1 MGFSSARN
9 LGRDISAGF
18 SPPRRMPI
26 SEAVKKFMRVP
37 KGAGNSVPWDP
48 ELTPYIIEPMN
59 CLASREYD
67 AVIFVGP
74 ARTGKTIGLIDGWIV
89 YTIVCDPS
97 DMLVVQMTED
107 KAREHSKKRLDRT
120 FRSSAAVKKRM
131 SPRRNDNN
139 VHDKTFRDG
148 SFLKIGWPSVNIMSS
163 SDYRFVALTDYDRFP
178 ENIDSEG
185 DGFSLASK
193 RTTTFMSAGM
203 TLVESSP
210 GRDICDSK
218 WRRKSPHEAPPT
230 TGILSLYNR
239 GDRRRWYWPCPHC
252 GEYFQPAMD
261 AMTGY
266 RNEPDPF
273 KASEAAY
280 LLCPH
285 CSGIIT
291 AEKKRELNSA
301 GVWLREGQVIDRN
314 GNVSGEPRRSRI
326 ASFWMEGP
334 AAAYQTWA
342 QLVYKLLTAEQEYE
356 ATGSEETLRAV
367 INTDWGLP
375 YLPRASMEQRKSELL
390 EQRAE
395 PVPSRSVPDGVNF
408 LVATV
413 DVQAGR
419 HRRFVVQVTGY
430 GSRGERWI
438 IDRYNIT
445 QSLRSDCDG
454 ESQRIDP
461 ASYSG
466 IWDGTFKPA
475 YSNNMAWCLWDML
488 THPRYGMGKR
498 LGAADVDKWA
508 LYVIGQCCD
517 QSVPDGFGGT
527 EPRITCNAWLTTQR
541 KVWDV
546 LSDFCSAMR
555 CMPVWNGQTLTFV
568 QDRPSD
574 KVWTYNRS
582 NVVMPDDGA
591 PFRYSFSALKDRHN
605 AVEVNWIDPD
615 NGWETA
621 TELVEDTQAIA
632 RYGRNVTKMD
642 AFGCTSRGQ
651 AHRAGLWLI
660 KTELL
665 ETQTVD
671 FSVGAE
677 GLRHVPGDVIEIC
690 DDDYAGISTGGRVLA
705 VNSQTRTLTLDR
717 EITLPSSGT
726 TLISLVDGS
735 GNPVSVEVQ
744 SVTDGVKVKVSRV
757 PDGVA
762 GYSVWGLKLPTLRQ
776 RLFRCVS
783 IRENDD
789 GTYAITAV
797 QHVPEKEA
805 IVDNGA
811 HFDGDQS
818 GTVNGVTPPAVQHL
832 TAEVTADSGE
842 YQVLARWDTPKVVK
856 GVSFM
861 LRLTVAADDGSE
873 RLVSTA
879 RTTETTYRFTQ
890 LALGNYRLTVRA
902 VNAWGQQGD
911 PASVSF
917 RIAAPAAPSRIELT
931 PGYFQITATPHLA
944 VYDPTVQFEFWF
956 SEKRIADIRQVE
968 TTARYL
974 GTALYWIAA
983 SINIKPGHNYYFY
996 VRSVNTVGKSA
1007 FVEAVGQ
1014 PSDDASGYLDFFK
1027 GEIGKTHLAQEL
1039 WTQIDNG
1046 QLAPDLAEIRTSITD
1061 VSNEI
1066 TQTVNKKLE
1075 DQSAAIQ
1082 QIQKVQVDT
1091 NNNLNSMW
1099 AVKLQQMQ
1107 DGRLY
1112 IAGIGA
1118 GIENTP
1124 DGMQSQVLL
1133 AADRIAMIN
1142 PANGNTKPMFVGQ
1155 GDQIFMNEVFLKR
1168 LTAPTITSGGNPPVF
1183 SLTPD
1188 GRLTAKN
1195 ADISG
1200 NVNANAGTLNNVTVN
1215 ENCTI
1220 KGMLEATQVRGDF
1233 VKAVSKSFPKQ
1244 AGTWGNTET
1253 PNGTVTVTISDD
1265 HNFDRQIIIPPI
1277 IFNGIAYS
1285 DPGSGN
1291 NPGGTRYT
1299 GYGFEVRKNGV
1310 LIASRETKGAI
1321 PGSYSAVIDMPS
1333 GRGSVTLEFK
1343 VFHKGN
1349 QWAGNITDCTVIVTK
1364 KAASGISIR

>member
-1 MGFSSARN
+1 
-9 LGRDISAGF
+9 
-18 SPPRRMPI
+18 
-26 SEAVKKFMRVP
+26 
-37 KGAGNSVPWDP
+37 
-48 ELTPYIIEPMN
+48 
-59 CLASREYD
+59 
-67 AVIFVGP
+67 
-74 ARTGKTIGLIDGWIV
+74 
-89 YTIVCDPS
+89 
-97 DMLVVQMTED
+97 
-107 KAREHSKKRLDRT
+107 
-120 FRSSAAVKKRM
+120 
-131 SPRRNDNN
+131 
-139 VHDKTFRDG
+139 
-148 SFLKIGWPSVNIMSS
+148 
-163 SDYRFVALTDYDRFP
+163 
-178 ENIDSEG
+178 
-185 DGFSLASK
+185 
-193 RTTTFMSAGM
+193 
-203 TLVESSP
+203 
-210 GRDICDSK
+210 
-218 WRRKSPHEAPPT
+218 
-230 TGILSLYNR
+230 
-239 GDRRRWYWPCPHC
+239 
-252 GEYFQPAMD
+252 
-261 AMTGY
+261 
-266 RNEPDPF
+266 
-273 KASEAAY
+273 
-280 LLCPH
+280 
-285 CSGIIT
+285 
-291 AEKKRELNSA
+291 
-301 GVWLREGQVIDRN
+301 
-314 GNVSGEPRRSRI
+314 
-326 ASFWMEGP
+326 
-334 AAAYQTWA
+334 
-342 QLVYKLLTAEQEYE
+342 
-356 ATGSEETLRAV
+356 
-367 INTDWGLP
+367 
-375 YLPRASMEQRKSELL
+375 
-390 EQRAE
+390 
-395 PVPSRSVPDGVNF
+395 
-408 LVATV
+408 
-413 DVQAGR
+413 
-419 HRRFVVQVTGY
+419 
-430 GSRGERWI
+430 
-438 IDRYNIT
+438 
-445 QSLRSDCDG
+445 
-454 ESQRIDP
+454 
-461 ASYSG
+461 
-466 IWDGTFKPA
+466 
-475 YSNNMAWCLWDML
+475 
-488 THPRYGMGKR
+488 
-498 LGAADVDKWA
+498 
-508 LYVIGQCCD
+508 
-517 QSVPDGFGGT
+517 
-527 EPRITCNAWLTTQR
+527 
-541 KVWDV
+541 
-546 LSDFCSAMR
+546 
-555 CMPVWNGQTLTFV
+555 
-568 QDRPSD
+568 
-574 KVWTYNRS
+574 
-582 NVVMPDDGA
+582 
-591 PFRYSFSALKDRHN
+591 
-605 AVEVNWIDPD
+605 
-615 NGWETA
+615 
-621 TELVEDTQAIA
+621 
-632 RYGRNVTKMD
+632 
-642 AFGCTSRGQ
+642 
-651 AHRAGLWLI
+651 HRAGLWLI

-690 DDDYAGISTGGRVLA
+690 DDDYAGISIGGRVLA

-762 GYSVWGLKLPTLRQ
+762 EYSVWGLKLPTLRQ

-856 GVSFM
+856 GVSFL

-968 TTARYL
+968 TSARYL

-983 SINIKPGHNYYFY
+983 SINIKPGHDYYFY

-1091 NNNLNSMW
+1091 SNNLNSMW

-1155 GDQIFMNEVFLKR
+1155 GDQIFMNDVFLKY
-1168 LTAPTITSGGNPPVF
+1168 LTAPTITSGGNPPAF

-1200 NVNANAGTLNNVTVN
+1200 SVNANAGTLNNVTIN
-1215 ENCTI
+1215 ENCQI
-1220 KGMLEATQVRGDF
+1220 KGKLSANQIEGDIVKTVGKAFPRDSRAPERWPSGTITVR
-1233 VKAVSKSFPKQ
+1233 
-1244 AGTWGNTET
+1244 
-1253 PNGTVTVTISDD
+1253 IYDD
-1265 HNFDRQIIIPPI
+1265 QPFDRQIVIPAVAFSGAKHEREHTDI
-1277 IFNGIAYS
+1277 YS
-1285 DPGSGN
+1285 SC
-1291 NPGGTRYT
+1291 RLI
-1299 GYGFEVRKNGV
+1299 VRKNGAEIYNRTALDNT
-1310 LIASRETKGAI
+1310 LI
-1321 PGSYSAVIDMPS
+1321 YSGVIDMPA
-1333 GRGSVTLEFK
+1333 GHGHMTLEFS
-1343 VFHKGN
+1343 VSAWLVN
-1349 QWAGNITDCTVIVTK
+1349 DWYPTASISDLLVVVMK
-1364 KAASGISIR
+1364 KATAGISIS

>member
-1 MGFSSARN
+1 
-9 LGRDISAGF
+9 
-18 SPPRRMPI
+18 
-26 SEAVKKFMRVP
+26 
-37 KGAGNSVPWDP
+37 
-48 ELTPYIIEPMN
+48 
-59 CLASREYD
+59 
-67 AVIFVGP
+67 
-74 ARTGKTIGLIDGWIV
+74 
-89 YTIVCDPS
+89 
-97 DMLVVQMTED
+97 
-107 KAREHSKKRLDRT
+107 
-120 FRSSAAVKKRM
+120 
-131 SPRRNDNN
+131 
-139 VHDKTFRDG
+139 
-148 SFLKIGWPSVNIMSS
+148 
-163 SDYRFVALTDYDRFP
+163 
-178 ENIDSEG
+178 
-185 DGFSLASK
+185 
-193 RTTTFMSAGM
+193 
-203 TLVESSP
+203 
-210 GRDICDSK
+210 
-218 WRRKSPHEAPPT
+218 
-230 TGILSLYNR
+230 
-239 GDRRRWYWPCPHC
+239 
-252 GEYFQPAMD
+252 
-261 AMTGY
+261 
-266 RNEPDPF
+266 
-273 KASEAAY
+273 
-280 LLCPH
+280 
-285 CSGIIT
+285 
-291 AEKKRELNSA
+291 
-301 GVWLREGQVIDRN
+301 
-314 GNVSGEPRRSRI
+314 
-326 ASFWMEGP
+326 
-334 AAAYQTWA
+334 
-342 QLVYKLLTAEQEYE
+342 
-356 ATGSEETLRAV
+356 
-367 INTDWGLP
+367 
-375 YLPRASMEQRKSELL
+375 
-390 EQRAE
+390 
-395 PVPSRSVPDGVNF
+395 
-408 LVATV
+408 
-413 DVQAGR
+413 
-419 HRRFVVQVTGY
+419 
-430 GSRGERWI
+430 
-438 IDRYNIT
+438 
-445 QSLRSDCDG
+445 
-454 ESQRIDP
+454 
-461 ASYSG
+461 
-466 IWDGTFKPA
+466 
-475 YSNNMAWCLWDML
+475 
-488 THPRYGMGKR
+488 
-498 LGAADVDKWA
+498 
-508 LYVIGQCCD
+508 
-517 QSVPDGFGGT
+517 
-527 EPRITCNAWLTTQR
+527 
-541 KVWDV
+541 
-546 LSDFCSAMR
+546 
-555 CMPVWNGQTLTFV
+555 
-568 QDRPSD
+568 
-574 KVWTYNRS
+574 
-582 NVVMPDDGA
+582 
-591 PFRYSFSALKDRHN
+591 
-605 AVEVNWIDPD
+605 
-615 NGWETA
+615 
-621 TELVEDTQAIA
+621 
-632 RYGRNVTKMD
+632 
-642 AFGCTSRGQ
+642 
-651 AHRAGLWLI
+651 
-660 KTELL
+660 
-665 ETQTVD
+665 
-671 FSVGAE
+671 
-677 GLRHVPGDVIEIC
+677 
-690 DDDYAGISTGGRVLA
+690 
-705 VNSQTRTLTLDR
+705 NSQTRTLTLDR

-879 RTTETTYRFTQ
+879 RTTETTYRFRQ
-890 LALGNYRLTVRA
+890 LALGRYTLTVRA

-917 RIAAPAAPSRIELT
+917 RIAAPSAPSRIELT

-983 SINIKPGHNYYFY
+983 SINIKPGHDYYFY
-996 VRSVNTVGKSA
+996 IRSVNTVGKSA

-1155 GDQIFMNEVFLKR
+1155 GDQIYMNEVFLKY
-1168 LTAPTITSGGNPPVF
+1168 LTAPTITSGGNPPAF

-1200 NVNANAGTLNNVTVN
+1200 NVNANSGTLNNVTIN
-1215 ENCTI
+1215 ENCRVLGKLSANQIEGDLVKTVGKAFPRDSRAPERWPSGTI
-1220 KGMLEATQVRGDF
+1220 TVR
-1233 VKAVSKSFPKQ
+1233 VY
-1244 AGTWGNTET
+1244 
-1253 PNGTVTVTISDD
+1253 DD
-1265 HNFDRQIIIPPI
+1265 QPFDRQIVIPAVAFSGAKHEQDHTDI
-1277 IFNGIAYS
+1277 YS
-1285 DPGSGN
+1285 SC
-1291 NPGGTRYT
+1291 RLI
-1299 GYGFEVRKNGV
+1299 VRKNGAEIYNRTALDNT
-1310 LIASRETKGAI
+1310 LIYTG
-1321 PGSYSAVIDMPS
+1321 VIDMPAGS
-1333 GRGSVTLEFK
+1333 GVMTLEFS
-1343 VFHKGN
+1343 VSAWLVNG
-1349 QWAGNITDCTVIVTK
+1349 WYPTASISDLLVVVMK
-1364 KAASGISIR
+1364 KATAGITIS

>member
-1 MGFSSARN
+1 
-9 LGRDISAGF
+9 
-18 SPPRRMPI
+18 
-26 SEAVKKFMRVP
+26 
-37 KGAGNSVPWDP
+37 
-48 ELTPYIIEPMN
+48 
-59 CLASREYD
+59 
-67 AVIFVGP
+67 
-74 ARTGKTIGLIDGWIV
+74 
-89 YTIVCDPS
+89 
-97 DMLVVQMTED
+97 
-107 KAREHSKKRLDRT
+107 
-120 FRSSAAVKKRM
+120 
-131 SPRRNDNN
+131 
-139 VHDKTFRDG
+139 
-148 SFLKIGWPSVNIMSS
+148 
-163 SDYRFVALTDYDRFP
+163 
-178 ENIDSEG
+178 
-185 DGFSLASK
+185 
-193 RTTTFMSAGM
+193 
-203 TLVESSP
+203 
-210 GRDICDSK
+210 
-218 WRRKSPHEAPPT
+218 
-230 TGILSLYNR
+230 
-239 GDRRRWYWPCPHC
+239 
-252 GEYFQPAMD
+252 
-261 AMTGY
+261 
-266 RNEPDPF
+266 
-273 KASEAAY
+273 
-280 LLCPH
+280 
-285 CSGIIT
+285 
-291 AEKKRELNSA
+291 
-301 GVWLREGQVIDRN
+301 
-314 GNVSGEPRRSRI
+314 
-326 ASFWMEGP
+326 
-334 AAAYQTWA
+334 
-342 QLVYKLLTAEQEYE
+342 
-356 ATGSEETLRAV
+356 
-367 INTDWGLP
+367 
-375 YLPRASMEQRKSELL
+375 
-390 EQRAE
+390 
-395 PVPSRSVPDGVNF
+395 
-408 LVATV
+408 
-413 DVQAGR
+413 
-419 HRRFVVQVTGY
+419 
-430 GSRGERWI
+430 
-438 IDRYNIT
+438 
-445 QSLRSDCDG
+445 
-454 ESQRIDP
+454 
-461 ASYSG
+461 
-466 IWDGTFKPA
+466 
-475 YSNNMAWCLWDML
+475 
-488 THPRYGMGKR
+488 
-498 LGAADVDKWA
+498 
-508 LYVIGQCCD
+508 
-517 QSVPDGFGGT
+517 
-527 EPRITCNAWLTTQR
+527 
-541 KVWDV
+541 
-546 LSDFCSAMR
+546 
-555 CMPVWNGQTLTFV
+555 
-568 QDRPSD
+568 
-574 KVWTYNRS
+574 
-582 NVVMPDDGA
+582 
-591 PFRYSFSALKDRHN
+591 
-605 AVEVNWIDPD
+605 
-615 NGWETA
+615 
-621 TELVEDTQAIA
+621 
-632 RYGRNVTKMD
+632 
-642 AFGCTSRGQ
+642 
-651 AHRAGLWLI
+651 AGLWLI

-762 GYSVWGLKLPTLRQ
+762 EYSVWGLKLPTLRQ

-811 HFDGDQS
+811 HFDGEQS

-856 GVSFM
+856 GVSFL

-902 VNAWGQQGD
+902 ANAWGQQGD

-983 SINIKPGHNYYFY
+983 SINIKPGHDYYFY
-996 VRSVNTVGKSA
+996 IRSVNTVGKSA

-1027 GEIGKTHLAQEL
+1027 GEIGKSHLAQEL

-1133 AADRIAMIN
+1133 AADRIAMVN

-1155 GDQIFMNEVFLKR
+1155 GDQIFMNEVFLKY
-1168 LTAPTITSGGNPPVF
+1168 LTAPTITSGGNPPAF

-1200 NVNANAGTLNNVTVN
+1200 NVNANSGTLNNVTIN
-1215 ENCTI
+1215 ENCRVLGKLSANQIEGDLVKTVGKAFPRDSRAPERWPSGTI
-1220 KGMLEATQVRGDF
+1220 TVR
-1233 VKAVSKSFPKQ
+1233 
-1244 AGTWGNTET
+1244 
-1253 PNGTVTVTISDD
+1253 IYDD
-1265 HNFDRQIIIPPI
+1265 QPFDRQIVIPAVAFSGAKHEREHTDI
-1277 IFNGIAYS
+1277 YS
-1285 DPGSGN
+1285 SC
-1291 NPGGTRYT
+1291 RLI
-1299 GYGFEVRKNGV
+1299 VRKNGAEIYNRTALDNT
-1310 LIASRETKGAI
+1310 LI
-1321 PGSYSAVIDMPS
+1321 YSGVIDMPA
-1333 GRGSVTLEFK
+1333 GHGHMTLEFS
-1343 VFHKGN
+1343 VSAWLVN
-1349 QWAGNITDCTVIVTK
+1349 DWYPTASISDLLVVVMK
-1364 KAASGISIR
+1364 KATAGISIS

>member
-1 MGFSSARN
+1 MGKGSSKGHTPREAKDN
-9 LGRDISAGF
+9 LKSTQLLSVIDA
-18 SPPRRMPI
+18 I
-26 SEAVKKFMRVP
+26 SEGPVEGPVDGLKSVLL
-37 KGAGNSVPWDP
+37 NS
-48 ELTPYIIEPMN
+48 TPV
-59 CLASREYD
+59 L
-67 AVIFVGP
+67 
-74 ARTGKTIGLIDGWIV
+74 
-89 YTIVCDPS
+89 
-97 DMLVVQMTED
+97 
-107 KAREHSKKRLDRT
+107 
-120 FRSSAAVKKRM
+120 
-131 SPRRNDNN
+131 
-139 VHDKTFRDG
+139 
-148 SFLKIGWPSVNIMSS
+148 
-163 SDYRFVALTDYDRFP
+163 
-178 ENIDSEG
+178 DSEG
-185 DGFSLASK
+185 NTNISGVTVVFRAGEQEQTPPEGFESSGSETVLGTEVKYDTPITRTITSANIDRLRFTFGVQALVETTSKGDRNPSEVRLLVQIQRNGGWVTEKDITIKGKTTSQYLASVVVDNLPP
-193 RTTTFMSAGM
+193 RPFSIRMRRMTPDSTTDQLQNK
-203 TLVESSP
+203 TLWSSYTEIIDVKQCYP
-210 GRDICDSK
+210 NTALVGVQVDSEQFGSQQVSRNYHLRGR
-218 WRRKSPHEAPPT
+218 
-230 TGILSLYNR
+230 IL
-239 GDRRRWYWPCPHC
+239 
-252 GEYFQPAMD
+252 Q
-261 AMTGY
+261 
-266 RNEPDPF
+266 
-273 KASEAAY
+273 
-280 LLCPH
+280 
-285 CSGIIT
+285 
-291 AEKKRELNSA
+291 
-301 GVWLREGQVIDRN
+301 
-314 GNVSGEPRRSRI
+314 
-326 ASFWMEGP
+326 
-334 AAAYQTWA
+334 
-342 QLVYKLLTAEQEYE
+342 
-356 ATGSEETLRAV
+356 
-367 INTDWGLP
+367 
-375 YLPRASMEQRKSELL
+375 
-390 EQRAE
+390 
-395 PVPSRSVPDGVNF
+395 VPSN
-408 LVATV
+408 
-413 DVQAGR
+413 
-419 HRRFVVQVTGY
+419 
-430 GSRGERWI
+430 
-438 IDRYNIT
+438 YNPQT
-445 QSLRSDCDG
+445 RQ
-454 ESQRIDP
+454 
-461 ASYSG
+461 YSG
-466 IWDGTFKPA
+466 IWDGTLKPA

-508 LYVIGQCCD
+508 LYVIGQYCD

-527 EPRITCNAWLTTQR
+527 EPRITCNAYLTTQR
-541 KVWDV
+541 KAWDV

-605 AVEVNWIDPD
+605 AVEVNWIDPN

-902 VNAWGQQGD
+902 VNARGQQGD

-956 SEKRIADIRQVE
+956 SEKRITDIRQVE

-983 SINIKPGHNYYFY
+983 SINIKPGHDYYFY
-996 VRSVNTVGKSA
+996 IRSVNTVGKSA
-1007 FVEAVGQ
+1007 FVEAVGRA
-1014 PSDDASGYLDFFK
+1014 SDDAEGYLDFFK

-1046 QLAPDLAEIRTSITD
+1046 QLAPDLTEIRTSITD

-1155 GDQIFMNEVFLKR
+1155 GDQIFMNDVFLKR
-1168 LTAPTITSGGNPPVF
+1168 LTAPTITSGGNPPAF

-1188 GRLTAKN
+1188 GKLTAKN

-1200 NVNANAGTLNNVTVN
+1200 SVNANAGTLNNVTVN

-1349 QWAGNITDCTVIVTK
+1349 QRAGNITDCTVIVTK